1 MTFHKEGYTSLALTV
16 LFIFVLN
23 ALISFYFPDAH
34 TVKWIVYILS
44 FLLLAIIV
52 QFFRSPVLHIT
63 PEESQVL
70 CPADG
75 KVVVIEETEE
85 TEFFKD
91 RRIQL
96 SVFMSPVNVHVNRN
110 PISGVIKYFKYHPGK
125 YLVAWHPKSSTENER
140 TTVVTENSEG
150 TQILFRQIAGALA
163 RRIVWYVKEGDVVEQ
178 GQQFGFIKFGSR
190 VDIFLPLGTKINVEL
205 NQVVKGGRTVLAE
218 LLNNIALP
226 SETSDV
232 VETHIPDVEKPL
244 SDEHGEPTLVI
255 EHDLEKEQ
263 AAEKPVDKATP
274 AKKPVAAAKPKPTTA
289 AKSTTAAKPKT
300 VKKSEKK

>member
-1 MTFHKEGYTSLALTV
+1 MTFHKEGYTSLALTILV
-16 LFIFVLN
+16 IALLN
-23 ALISFYFPDAH
+23 AAISFYFPDAH
-34 TVKWIVYILS
+34 VVKWIVYILS
-44 FLLLAIIV
+44 FVLLVTIV
-52 QFFRSPVLHIT
+52 QFFRSPVLHISKN
-63 PEESQVL
+63 ESQVL

-85 TEFFKD
+85 PEFLKD

-150 TQILFRQIAGALA
+150 TQVLFRQIAGALA

-218 LLNNIALP
+218 LISNAAIPDQA
-226 SETSDV
+226 SDV
-232 VETHIPDVEKPL
+232 IDEKIPDHTEPL
-244 SDEHGEPTLVI
+244 SDEHGEETLVI
-255 EHDLEKEQ
+255 EHEPEVKQPEKKTPTVNP
-263 AAEKPVDKATP
+263 AAAPARKP
-274 AKKPVAAAKPKPTTA
+274 AAKPRA
-289 AKSTTAAKPKT
+289 
-300 VKKSEKK
+300 VKKDDK